1 MAQFTYQPL
10 DATGRQIRLLDLL
23 PSSGAVRCRLRHASL
38 DAPERYESLSYS
50 WGSPEMTVKILVNGL
65 GFLVTPNLHTALQ
78 HLREDS
84 TGRLRTLWVDAICI
98 NQSDMAEKEVQV
110 PLMRDIYM
118 SCQRT
123 VIWLGRHDLF
133 TKTAL
138 EAVEF
143 MASRSGEEERL
154 NFYEWRMVR
163 RGGLKSGALGHI
175 RYIADALHSA
185 AAFNA
190 LFGRPWFTRIW
201 VVQELA
207 LSPQA
212 VAICGQYQIDWDLI
226 SRAHGRSKTNFEV
239 PNHLGTLLRFRDW
252 PANVPDDLMS
262 HMLMAWHKGSQ
273 NAKDKIYGLMG
284 LQTSHGADIQIR
296 VDYVASDSEVFT
308 RFTKTYLKITGNLQV
323 LTICRGCKAVTAAAE
338 DVLSWAIDPV
348 YDKNREPL
356 PDQLIGWSFESWHRY
371 PRGFSA
377 GGESKTCRPSF
388 DGNLLGLQAIQLDTV
403 TGVSFVNTPASAGI
417 GDSNLCLGAGSAS
430 AMYGPT
436 KQKKMDA
443 FWQILRGRDPTCEE
457 ERARKES
464 KDVDGVLIG
473 LARPVAMGTYVALPI
488 LTAAYIYM
496 LIMSGILGFTS
507 YIEFFGRIGI
517 TKQRRLITTKDGY
530 MGLAPRDTRVGDR
543 ILILQGYCA
552 PIVARPGQR
561 WRVVGD
567 AYIHG
572 IMEGEAF
579 DETIC
584 RLLWFE

>member
-1 MAQFTYQPL
+1 
-10 DATGRQIRLLDLL
+10 
-23 PSSGAVRCRLRHASL
+23 
-38 DAPERYESLSYS
+38 
-50 WGSPEMTVKILVNGL
+50 
-65 GFLVTPNLHTALQ
+65 
-78 HLREDS
+78 
-84 TGRLRTLWVDAICI
+84 
-98 NQSDMAEKEVQV
+98 
-110 PLMRDIYM
+110 MRDIYM

-123 VIWLGRHDLF
+123 IIWLGRHDLF

-163 RGGLKSGALGHI
+163 RGGLKSGALGYI

-252 PANVPDDLMS
+252 PANVPDDLLP

-284 LQTSHGADIQIR
+284 LQTSHGADIPIR

-323 LTICRGCKAVTAAAE
+323 LTICRGCKAVAAAAE
-338 DVLSWAIDPV
+338 DALSWAIDPV

-371 PRGFSA
+371 PRGLSA
-377 GGESKTCRPSF
+377 GGESKTCRPPF
-388 DGNLLGLQAIQLDTV
+388 DGNLLGIQAIQLDTV

-417 GDSNLCLGAGSAS
+417 GDSYVRGIINSIASAVTFGRFYLDARTLCLGAGSAS
-430 AMYGPT
+430 AMYDPT

-443 FWQILRGRDPTCEE
+443 FLQILRGRDPTCEE

-473 LARPVAMGTYVALPI
+473 LARPVAMGAYVALPI

-507 YIEFFGRIGI
+507 YI
-517 TKQRRLITTKDGY
+517 
-530 MGLAPRDTRVGDR
+530 
-543 ILILQGYCA
+543 
-552 PIVARPGQR
+552 
-561 WRVVGD
+561 
-567 AYIHG
+567 
-572 IMEGEAF
+572 
-579 DETIC
+579 
-584 RLLWFE
+584 